1 VTITGH
7 HTHTM
12 KNRIIALLVALLAL
26 QVLPITADE
35 TKAEKAKPTPAEKAD
50 KATVEKK
57 SEWVPNEEW
66 NKLSDEERAQ
76 KLKERREKAE
86 ARVKALKEKK
96 AAGTLTPAEE
106 KQLERLEARA
116 KRTPGKP
123 RKDADKKAG
132 EAKADDKK

>member
-1 VTITGH
+1 
-7 HTHTM
+7 M
-12 KNRIIALLVALLAL
+12 KNRITALLVALLAL
-26 QVLPITADE
+26 QVLPITAEE
-35 TKAEKAKPTPAEKAD
+35 TKAEKAKPAPAEKAD

-57 SEWVPNEEW
+57 SDWVPNEEW
-66 NKLSDEERAQ
+66 NKLSDEEKAQ

-106 KQLERLEARA
+106 KQLERLEARG

-123 RKDADKKAG
+123 RKDADKKAD